1 MRNAKKWL
9 VGLALGLKLL
19 SGVEGEALAKSP
31 EIKKV
36 ELKTEIDEINQ
47 LKQTLAVKGRQYL
60 SDQFVN
66 VDEYRNLERLFNK
79 IIQKINKL
87 LEIEQNADKETKARL
102 QLEIKTLNGLMADL
116 KKIYQEDQ
124 KVLTNASEINLKQW
138 WNKEGIFKGN
148 HNKKS
153 SLFFVVKVNKS
164 YSTGLSRSSG
174 EYRVESKIKKI
185 LGSMG
190 MAQKAWGFQYHH
202 EEKFVW
208 VMAIVHLE

>member
-31 EIKKV
+31 NNKKI

-47 LKQTLAVKGRQYL
+47 LKHNLAVKGRQYL
-60 SDQFVN
+60 GDQFVN

-79 IIQKINKL
+79 IIKKINKL
-87 LEIEQNADKETKARL
+87 LEMEENADKKIKAEL
-102 QLEIKTLNGLMADL
+102 QLEIKTLNELMAEL

-124 KVLTNASEINLKQW
+124 KVLTSASKINIKQW
-138 WNKEGIFKGN
+138 WSKEGIFKGN
-148 HNKKS
+148 HKKKS
-153 SLFFVVKVNKS
+153 SLFFVVKVHKS

-185 LGSMG
+185 LGSTG
-190 MAQKAWGFQYHH
+190 IVQKAWGFQYHH
-202 EEKFVW
+202 EEKFIW